1 MGVVKI
7 QKNWEGVVERQID
20 GCVQENLEGV
30 FRRQLGECN

>member
-7 QKNWEGVVERQID
+7 EKNWEGVVERQID
-20 GCVQENLEGV
+20 GYVQENLEGV